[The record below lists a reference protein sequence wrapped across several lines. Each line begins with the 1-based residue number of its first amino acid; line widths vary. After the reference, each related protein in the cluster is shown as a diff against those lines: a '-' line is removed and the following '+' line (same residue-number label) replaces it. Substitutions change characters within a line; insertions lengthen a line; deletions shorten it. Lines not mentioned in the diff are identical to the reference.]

1 MTSGR
6 PSAGEARTWMRD
18 RLLRLSITLYV
29 IPFLLSGIF
38 IGFAAG
44 GRIADVRP
52 WSGAGGFAAM
62 IVVCAAVVMACV
74 YLAGLVAWTL
84 MAALLLLGARR
95 LPWRRWGLALVSDAP
110 PPWYGHPLRWIADL
124 LQRCWPLPAAAADAG
139 RSGPL

>member
-1 MTSGR
+1 
-6 PSAGEARTWMRD
+6 MRD

-29 IPFLLSGIF
+29 IPFLVSGIF
-38 IGFAAG
+38 I
-44 GRIADVRP
+44 
-52 WSGAGGFAAM
+52 GFAAM

-84 MAALLLLGARR
+84 MAALLLLTARR

>member
-1 MTSGR
+1 
-6 PSAGEARTWMRD
+6 MRD

-29 IPFLLSGIF
+29 IPFLVSGIF
-38 IGFAAG
+38 I
-44 GRIADVRP
+44 
-52 WSGAGGFAAM
+52 GFAAM

-84 MAALLLLGARR
+84 MAALLLLAARR

-124 LQRCWPLPAAAADAG
+124 LQRCWPLPAAAADAE